1 MFYFFP
7 VPHPTL
13 ALTGKEKTWDN
24 LLGKPYFE
32 VASESLN
39 TGRAENHAEKNPSLL
54 LHPLF
59 YWCESGHLQPVRGE
73 GLPHPW
79 QPFTRSFRQWE
90 KTYVKHTPVICFSSE
105 RLRLV
110 ESSSSFVTWEEGL
123 SKDGCVAGSSVL
135 EPQEGQSGKMQ
146 L

>member
-1 MFYFFP
+1 MAKGKGLLDVCMLEEAGGINLCCFPRPFQFSKYFVLFLSSSP
-7 VPHPTL
+7 PPP

-59 YWCESGHLQPVRGE
+59 Y
-73 GLPHPW
+73 
-79 QPFTRSFRQWE
+79 
-90 KTYVKHTPVICFSSE
+90 
-105 RLRLV
+105 
-110 ESSSSFVTWEEGL
+110 
-123 SKDGCVAGSSVL
+123 
-135 EPQEGQSGKMQ
+135 
-146 L
+146 